1 VARLPTTFGTSALQ
15 IGGTVHPRPL
25 NGHPG
30 AIVRDRDGNVV
41 NTLALDIVDG
51 QVQTIRAVLNPDK
64 LQHLGPVADAYAV
77 VRETNQAGRRTSRP
91 LNSSRPCRSL
101 D

>member
-1 VARLPTTFGTSALQ
+1 MARLPTTFGTSALQ